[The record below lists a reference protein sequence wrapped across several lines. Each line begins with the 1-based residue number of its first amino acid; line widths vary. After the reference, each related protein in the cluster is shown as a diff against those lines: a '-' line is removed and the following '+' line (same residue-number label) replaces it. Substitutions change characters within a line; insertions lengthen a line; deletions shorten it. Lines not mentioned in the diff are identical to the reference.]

1 VDVSEGPTQIRAGTL
16 VDVVAGEAR
25 HAQVVTIRGDRIDSV
40 EPDRGA
46 YAAGATVID
55 LSAHTVMPGLIDCH
69 AHLIGRDEDETG
81 SVDYALLLGRT
92 GAREALTG
100 VRNARSTLLAG
111 FTTVRDVGTF
121 RAHVD
126 VALREGIEAG
136 WFPGPRMQCAGAYVT
151 VSGGGGDIPPVAPD
165 VIVPRELRFGVAN
178 SVDEVRQR
186 VREILH
192 GGADLIKVIAT
203 GAVMTRGTTPG
214 APEFSEDEIRA
225 AVDEA
230 AMYDVFVAAHAHGAD
245 GIKRAVR
252 AGVRSIEH
260 GSLMDDESI
269 DLMAERGTYLVA
281 DIFNGD
287 WIAEMGREHHW
298 PAEILRK
305 NDETTDAQ
313 REGFRKAI
321 KAGVRIAYGTD
332 SGIYPHP
339 MVARQFPYMVRHGMT
354 PMQAIQSATIV
365 AAEMMGWGERLG
377 SVVPGRFADIV
388 AVEGDALEDVGRLTE
403 MSFVMKGGRVVK
415 RDGRPMPD
423 EAVAV
428 QNR

>member
-1 VDVSEGPTQIRAGTL
+1 MAGNDRTLIRAGTL
-16 VDVVAGEAR
+16 IDVEAGEAR
-25 HAQVVTIRGDRIDSV
+25 RAQVIAIRGENVESV
-40 EPDRGA
+40 RPDQGA
-46 YAAGATVID
+46 YDDGDRVID
-55 LSAHTVMPGLIDCH
+55 LSRHTVMPGLIDCH
-69 AHLIGRDEDETG
+69 AHLIGRDEDESG

-92 GAREALTG
+92 GAQEALTG
-100 VRNARSTLLAG
+100 VRNARLTLLAG

-126 VALREGIEAG
+126 VALREAIEAG
-136 WFPGPRMQCAGAYVT
+136 WCIGPHMQCAGAYVT

-165 VIVPRELRFGVAN
+165 VAVPRELRFGVAN

-214 APEFSEDEIRA
+214 APEFSEAEVRA

-230 AMYDVFVAAHAHGAD
+230 AMYGVYVAAHAHGAE
-245 GIKRAVR
+245 GIRRAVR

-260 GSLMDDESI
+260 GSLMDDEAI

-287 WIAEMGREHHW
+287 WIADVGRRHGW
-298 PAEILRK
+298 PEEILRK

-313 REGFRKAI
+313 REGFRKAVE
-321 KAGVRIAYGTD
+321 AGVRIAYGTD
-332 SGIYPHP
+332 SGIYPHG
-339 MVARQFPYMVRHGMT
+339 MNARQFPYMVNHGMT
-354 PMQAIQSATIV
+354 PMGAIQSATLIAAQMMGWQDRVGAIAPGRVADVV
-365 AAEMMGWGERLG
+365 AAEGDVLDDLERLAR
-377 SVVPGRFADIV
+377 V
-388 AVEGDALEDVGRLTE
+388 
-403 MSFVMKGGRVVK
+403 SFVMKGGRVMK
-415 RDGRPMPD
+415 LDGHAVDD
-423 EAVAV
+423 ETQVD
-428 QNR
+428 RKG